1 MTCWEAHDAE
11 YPVQLV
17 VVEGVAGFDVLLAA
31 VEDWLRRQQ
40 FGEDATDGP
49 YVWQRDGETNSQ

>member
-1 MTCWEAHDAE
+1 MPQRYNITDFEQATILNHVSQSSAVTCWEAHDAE

-31 VEDWLRRQQ
+31 VEDGL
-40 FGEDATDGP
+40 
-49 YVWQRDGETNSQ
+49 